1 VRLTT
6 MVDLLTAQAALT
18 TARQTQIQDITTAYI
33 DLANLANALGYIE
46 IPQDLAHAKA
56 AS

>member
-1 VRLTT
+1 

-46 IPQDLAHAKA
+46 IPQDLAPAKA